1 MLVTKSGRNE
11 QIYGV
16 YYRVYGSL
24 AGEGQL
30 VKEYFW
36 EGPYSNLKSALQKAE
51 NLKISHENDDSFVVR
66 EYKEK

>member
-1 MLVTKSGRNE
+1 MLVTKSGRNDE
-11 QIYGV
+11 LYGV

-36 EGPYSNLKSALQKAE
+36 DGPYTNLKMAMQKAE
-51 NLKISHENDDSFVVR
+51 ELKISHENDDSFVVKK
-66 EYKEK
+66 YKGE